1 MEGVMAKDVV
11 ILGIFVADTT
21 YRASRLP
28 KMGET
33 LLGEHFHLTPGGKG
47 SNQAVAAAQA
57 GATTHFITK
66 LGHDNF
72 AEMALALWQDKG
84 VTPAVTQHQ
93 DSYTGAA
100 FVFIEAD
107 SGNNAIIV
115 SPGVA
120 STISPDDLVQHTALI
135 ESASVFITQLEQPID
150 TAFQALTIARQAGV
164 KTLLNPAPAASLP
177 KDMLALC
184 DFVTPNETESEGLTG
199 IPVTSIDS
207 ARMAADA
214 LLAQGAGTALITLGE
229 HGALLHDASQSVHI
243 PAIHSGAVVETTG
256 AGDAFNGGFAAAIAE
271 GMSALDAAWFGT
283 AASSISVTRAGTA
296 ASMPSRE
303 DILAVLATH
312 RP

>member
-1 MEGVMAKDVV
+1 MAKMVV

-33 LLGEHFHLTPGGKG
+33 LIGEHFHLTPGGKG

-57 GATTHFITK
+57 GADTHFITK
-66 LGHDNF
+66 LGKDDF
-72 AEMALALWQDKG
+72 AEMALGLWQHKG

-100 FVFIEAD
+100 FVFIEAN

-120 STISPDDLVQHTALI
+120 TTISPDDLVQHQGLI
-135 ESASVFITQLEQPID
+135 ESAAIFVTQLEQPVD
-150 TAFQALTIARQAGV
+150 TAFQALKIARQAGV
-164 KTLLNPAPAASLP
+164 TTLLNPAPAASLP
-177 KDMLALC
+177 EGMLALC
-184 DFVTPNETESEGLTG
+184 DFITPNETESEGLTG
-199 IPVTSIDS
+199 IKVTSIDS
-207 ARMAADA
+207 ARAGADA

-229 HGALLHDASQSVHI
+229 NGALLHSQTQSIHI
-243 PAIHSGAVVETTG
+243 PAINSGNVIETTG
-256 AGDAFNGGFAAAIAE
+256 AGDAFNGGFAAAISD
-271 GMSALDAAWFGT
+271 GMNPLDAAWFGT

-303 DILAVLATH
+303 EILAVLAAH

>member
-1 MEGVMAKDVV
+1 MAKKVV

-33 LLGEHFHLTPGGKG
+33 LIGEHFHLTPGGKG

-57 GATTHFITK
+57 GADTHFITK
-66 LGHDNF
+66 LGKDDF
-72 AEMALALWQDKG
+72 AEMALGLWQHKG

-120 STISPDDLVQHTALI
+120 TTISPDDLVQYQGLI
-135 ESASVFITQLEQPID
+135 ESAAIFVTQLEQPVD
-150 TAFQALTIARQAGV
+150 TAFQALKIARQAGV
-164 KTLLNPAPAASLP
+164 TTLLNPAPAASLP
-177 KDMLALC
+177 EGMLALC
-184 DFVTPNETESEGLTG
+184 DFITPNETESEGLTG
-199 IPVTSIDS
+199 IKVTSIDS
-207 ARMAADA
+207 ARAAADA

-229 HGALLHDASQSVHI
+229 NGALLHSQTQSIHI
-243 PAIHSGAVVETTG
+243 PAINSGNVIETTG
-256 AGDAFNGGFAAAIAE
+256 AGDAFNGGFAAAISD
-271 GMSALDAAWFGT
+271 GMNPLDAAWFGT

-303 DILAVLATH
+303 EILAVLAAH

>member
-1 MEGVMAKDVV
+1 MAKMVV

-33 LLGEHFHLTPGGKG
+33 LIGEHFHLTPGGKG

-57 GATTHFITK
+57 GADTHFITK
-66 LGHDNF
+66 LGKDDF
-72 AEMALALWQDKG
+72 AEMALGLWQHKG

-120 STISPDDLVQHTALI
+120 TNISPDDLVQHQGLI
-135 ESASVFITQLEQPID
+135 ESAAIFVTQLEQPVD
-150 TAFQALTIARQAGV
+150 TAFQALKIARQAGV
-164 KTLLNPAPAASLP
+164 TTLLNPAPAASLP
-177 KDMLALC
+177 EGMLALC
-184 DFVTPNETESEGLTG
+184 DFITPNETESEGLTG
-199 IPVTSIDS
+199 IKVTSIDS
-207 ARMAADA
+207 ARAGADA

-229 HGALLHDASQSVHI
+229 NGALLHSQTQSIHI
-243 PAIHSGAVVETTG
+243 PPINSGNVIETTG
-256 AGDAFNGGFAAAIAE
+256 AGDAFNGGFAAAISD
-271 GMSALDAAWFGT
+271 GMNPLDAAWFGT

-303 DILAVLATH
+303 EILAVLAAH

>member
-1 MEGVMAKDVV
+1 MAKMVV

-33 LLGEHFHLTPGGKG
+33 LIGEHFHLTPGGKG

-57 GATTHFITK
+57 GADTHFITK
-66 LGHDNF
+66 LGKDDF
-72 AEMALALWQDKG
+72 AEMALGLWQHKG

-120 STISPDDLVQHTALI
+120 TTISPDDLVQHQGLI
-135 ESASVFITQLEQPID
+135 ESAAIFVTQLEQPVD
-150 TAFQALTIARQAGV
+150 TAFQALKIARQAGV
-164 KTLLNPAPAASLP
+164 TTLLNPAPAASLP
-177 KDMLALC
+177 EGMLALC
-184 DFVTPNETESEGLTG
+184 DFITPNETESEGLTG
-199 IPVTSIDS
+199 IKVTSIDS
-207 ARMAADA
+207 ARAGADA

-229 HGALLHDASQSVHI
+229 NGALLHSQTQSIHI
-243 PAIHSGAVVETTG
+243 PPINSGNVIETTG
-256 AGDAFNGGFAAAIAE
+256 AGDAFNGGFAAAISD
-271 GMSALDAAWFGT
+271 GMNPLDAAWFGT

-303 DILAVLATH
+303 EILAVLAAH

>member
-1 MEGVMAKDVV
+1 MAKKVV

-33 LLGEHFHLTPGGKG
+33 LIGEHFHLTPGGKG

-57 GATTHFITK
+57 GADTHFITK
-66 LGHDNF
+66 LGKDDF
-72 AEMALALWQDKG
+72 AEMALGLWQHKG

-120 STISPDDLVQHTALI
+120 TTISPDDLVQHQGLI
-135 ESASVFITQLEQPID
+135 ESAAIFVTQLEQPVD
-150 TAFQALTIARQAGV
+150 TAFQALKIARQAGV
-164 KTLLNPAPAASLP
+164 TTLLNPAPAASLP
-177 KDMLALC
+177 EGMLALC
-184 DFVTPNETESEGLTG
+184 DFITPNETESEGLTG
-199 IPVTSIDS
+199 IKVTSIDS
-207 ARMAADA
+207 ARAAADA

-229 HGALLHDASQSVHI
+229 NGALLHSQTQSIHI
-243 PAIHSGAVVETTG
+243 PPINSGNVIETTG
-256 AGDAFNGGFAAAIAE
+256 AGDAFNGGFAAAISD
-271 GMSALDAAWFGT
+271 GMNPLDAAWFGT

-303 DILAVLATH
+303 EILAVLAAH

>member
-1 MEGVMAKDVV
+1 MAKKVV

-33 LLGEHFHLTPGGKG
+33 LIGEHFHLTPGGKG

-57 GATTHFITK
+57 GADTHFITK
-66 LGHDNF
+66 LGKDDF
-72 AEMALALWQDKG
+72 AEMALGLWQHKG

-100 FVFIEAD
+100 FVFIEAN

-120 STISPDDLVQHTALI
+120 TTISPDDLVQHQGLI
-135 ESASVFITQLEQPID
+135 ESAAIFVTQLEQPVD
-150 TAFQALTIARQAGV
+150 TAFQALKIARQAGV
-164 KTLLNPAPAASLP
+164 TTLLNPAPAASLP
-177 KDMLALC
+177 EGMLALC
-184 DFVTPNETESEGLTG
+184 DFITPNETESEGLTE
-199 IPVTSIDS
+199 IKVTSIDS
-207 ARMAADA
+207 ARAAADA

-229 HGALLHDASQSVHI
+229 NGALLHSQTQSIHI
-243 PAIHSGAVVETTG
+243 PAINSGNVIETTG
-256 AGDAFNGGFAAAIAE
+256 AGDAFNGGFAAAISD
-271 GMSALDAAWFGT
+271 GMNPLDAAWFGT

-303 DILAVLATH
+303 EILAVLAAH

>member
-1 MEGVMAKDVV
+1 MAKKVV

-33 LLGEHFHLTPGGKG
+33 LIGEHFHLTPGGKG

-57 GATTHFITK
+57 GADTHFITK
-66 LGHDNF
+66 LGKDDF
-72 AEMALALWQDKG
+72 AEMALGLWQHKG

-120 STISPDDLVQHTALI
+120 TTISPDDLVQHQGLI
-135 ESASVFITQLEQPID
+135 ESAAIFVTQLEQPVD
-150 TAFQALTIARQAGV
+150 TAFQALKIARQAGV
-164 KTLLNPAPAASLP
+164 TTLLNPAPAASLP
-177 KDMLALC
+177 EGMLALC
-184 DFVTPNETESEGLTG
+184 DFITPNETESEGLTG
-199 IPVTSIDS
+199 IKVTSIDS
-207 ARMAADA
+207 ARAAADA

-229 HGALLHDASQSVHI
+229 NGALLHSQTQSIHI
-243 PAIHSGAVVETTG
+243 PAFNSGNVIETTG
-256 AGDAFNGGFAAAIAE
+256 AGDAFNGGFAAAISD
-271 GMSALDAAWFGT
+271 GMNPLDAAWFGT

-303 DILAVLATH
+303 EILAVLAAH

>member
-1 MEGVMAKDVV
+1 MAKKVV

-33 LLGEHFHLTPGGKG
+33 LIGEHFHLTPGGKG

-57 GATTHFITK
+57 GADTHFITK
-66 LGHDNF
+66 LGKDDF
-72 AEMALALWQDKG
+72 AEMALGLWQHKG

-120 STISPDDLVQHTALI
+120 TTISPDDLVQHQGLI
-135 ESASVFITQLEQPID
+135 ESAAIFVTQLEQPVD
-150 TAFQALTIARQAGV
+150 TAFQALKIARQAGV
-164 KTLLNPAPAASLP
+164 TTLLNPAPAASLP
-177 KDMLALC
+177 EGMLALC
-184 DFVTPNETESEGLTG
+184 DFITPNETESEGLTG
-199 IPVTSIDS
+199 IKVTSIDS
-207 ARMAADA
+207 TRAAADA

-229 HGALLHDASQSVHI
+229 NGALLHSQTQSIHI
-243 PAIHSGAVVETTG
+243 PAINSGNVIETTG
-256 AGDAFNGGFAAAIAE
+256 AGDAFNGGFAAAISD
-271 GMSALDAAWFGT
+271 GMNPLDAAWFGT

-303 DILAVLATH
+303 EILAVLAAH

>member
-1 MEGVMAKDVV
+1 MAKKVV

-33 LLGEHFHLTPGGKG
+33 LIGEHFHLTPGGKG

-57 GATTHFITK
+57 GADTHFITK
-66 LGHDNF
+66 LGKDDF
-72 AEMALALWQDKG
+72 AEMALGLWQHKG

-120 STISPDDLVQHTALI
+120 TTISPDDLVQHQGLI
-135 ESASVFITQLEQPID
+135 ESAAIFVTQLEQPVD
-150 TAFQALTIARQAGV
+150 TAFQALKIARQAGV
-164 KTLLNPAPAASLP
+164 TTLLNPAPAASLP
-177 KDMLALC
+177 EGMLALC
-184 DFVTPNETESEGLTG
+184 DFITPNETESEGLTG
-199 IPVTSIDS
+199 IKVTSIDS
-207 ARMAADA
+207 ARAAADA

-229 HGALLHDASQSVHI
+229 NGALLHSQTQSIHI
-243 PAIHSGAVVETTG
+243 PAINSGNVIETTG
-256 AGDAFNGGFAAAIAE
+256 AGDAFNGGFAAAISD
-271 GMSALDAAWFGT
+271 GMNPLDAAWFGT

-303 DILAVLATH
+303 EILAVLAAH

>member
-1 MEGVMAKDVV
+1 MAKMVV

-33 LLGEHFHLTPGGKG
+33 LIGEHFHLTPGGKG

-57 GATTHFITK
+57 GADTHFITK
-66 LGHDNF
+66 LGKDDF
-72 AEMALALWQDKG
+72 AEMALGLWQHKG

-120 STISPDDLVQHTALI
+120 TTISPDDLVQHQGLI
-135 ESASVFITQLEQPID
+135 ESAAIFVTQLEQPVD
-150 TAFQALTIARQAGV
+150 TAFQALKIARQAGV
-164 KTLLNPAPAASLP
+164 TTLLNPAPAASLP
-177 KDMLALC
+177 EGMLALC
-184 DFVTPNETESEGLTG
+184 DFITPNETESEGLTG
-199 IPVTSIDS
+199 IKVTSIDS
-207 ARMAADA
+207 ARAAADA

-229 HGALLHDASQSVHI
+229 NGALLHSQTQSIHI
-243 PAIHSGAVVETTG
+243 PAINSGNVIETTG
-256 AGDAFNGGFAAAIAE
+256 AGDAFNGGFAAAISD
-271 GMSALDAAWFGT
+271 GMNPLDAAWFGT

-303 DILAVLATH
+303 EILAVLAAH

>member
-1 MEGVMAKDVV
+1 MAKMVV

-33 LLGEHFHLTPGGKG
+33 LIGEHFHLTPGGKG

-57 GATTHFITK
+57 GADTHFITK
-66 LGHDNF
+66 LGKDDF
-72 AEMALALWQDKG
+72 AEMALGLWQHKG

-120 STISPDDLVQHTALI
+120 TTISPDDLVQHQGLI
-135 ESASVFITQLEQPID
+135 ESAAIFVTQLEQPVD
-150 TAFQALTIARQAGV
+150 TAFQALKIARQAGV
-164 KTLLNPAPAASLP
+164 TTLLNPAPAASLP
-177 KDMLALC
+177 EGMLALC
-184 DFVTPNETESEGLTG
+184 DFITPNETESEGLTG
-199 IPVTSIDS
+199 IKVTSIDS
-207 ARMAADA
+207 ARAAADA

-229 HGALLHDASQSVHI
+229 NGALLHSQTQSIHI
-243 PAIHSGAVVETTG
+243 PAINSGNVIETTG
-256 AGDAFNGGFAAAIAE
+256 AGDAFNGGFAAAISA
-271 GMSALDAAWFGT
+271 GMNPLDAAWFGT

-303 DILAVLATH
+303 EILAVLAAH

>member
-1 MEGVMAKDVV
+1 MAKKVV

-33 LLGEHFHLTPGGKG
+33 LIGEHFHLTPGGKG

-57 GATTHFITK
+57 GADTHFITK
-66 LGHDNF
+66 LGKDDF
-72 AEMALALWQDKG
+72 AEMALGLWQHKG

-120 STISPDDLVQHTALI
+120 TTISPDDLVQHQGLI
-135 ESASVFITQLEQPID
+135 ESAAIFVTQLEQPVD
-150 TAFQALTIARQAGV
+150 TAFQALKIARQAGV
-164 KTLLNPAPAASLP
+164 TTLLNPAPAASLP
-177 KDMLALC
+177 EGMLALC
-184 DFVTPNETESEGLTG
+184 DFITPNETESEGLTG
-199 IPVTSIDS
+199 IKVTSIDS
-207 ARMAADA
+207 ARAAADA

-229 HGALLHDASQSVHI
+229 NGALLHSQTQSIHI
-243 PAIHSGAVVETTG
+243 PAINSGNVIETTG
-256 AGDAFNGGFAAAIAE
+256 AGDAFNGGFAAAISD
-271 GMSALDAAWFGT
+271 GMNPLDAAWFGT

-296 ASMPSRE
+296 ASMPSCE
-303 DILAVLATH
+303 EILAVLAAH